1 MKGHYKCFKKVVFEL
16 QLHTSSASK
25 DIGYGMCSKNGNLA
39 SRLKWLYIATLKTI
53 RLTCRKLKLGQM

>member
-1 MKGHYKCFKKVVFEL
+1 MKGRYKCFKKVVFEL

-39 SRLKWLYIATLKTI
+39 SRLKWL
-53 RLTCRKLKLGQM
+53 